1 MDGADTNSA
10 MYFKTTRT
18 GRYTYLQI
26 AESYRD
32 GGKVRQRILST
43 LGRLDILQQSG
54 QLERLLRS
62 GLRYCETIRVI
73 DAHAAG
79 KTEPVSIR
87 SIGPNLVFGR
97 LWSELGLPGI
107 LKDLLRERRFEF
119 DVERAIYL
127 TVLHRLFASGSDRAA
142 ERWREEYCIP
152 DAEAIDLQHL
162 YRSMAWLG
170 EPLEREES
178 IPGSPRCTKDRI
190 EEALFD
196 RDRDLFSGVDVV
208 FFDTTSIYFEG
219 DGGQTL
225 GQRGHSKDGRP
236 DLKQMIAGI
245 AMDGAG
251 KPLCCEMWP
260 GNTADAKTLLPIV
273 ARMKTRFR
281 IREVGIVADR
291 GMISEESIAAMEASD
306 PPVRYILGA
315 RMRRQKEV
323 REVVLRSRAP
333 WLEAQPERTSSKDP
347 SPLKIR
353 DLEVDGRRYVV
364 CLNEEQRR
372 KDAHDRAAIAE
383 HLRKQ
388 LKQGAKSLVGNKGYR
403 RYLKTSP
410 GSRFEIDE
418 KKLKDE
424 ARLDGLWVLRT
435 NMEDEA
441 EIIARSY
448 KMLWMV
454 EDLIR
459 TTKSILETR
468 PIYHKRDETIRGHVF
483 CSFLALSL
491 KIELERRMR
500 EEDLV
505 WEWAEVIRG
514 LTQLREV
521 EMKLQGKGYI
531 LRSALTGHAH
541 QAIKAA
547 HAAIPPTL
555 REAPRPESVLATP

>member
-1 MDGADTNSA
+1 
-10 MYFKTTRT
+10 MYFRVKRT
-18 GRYTYLQI
+18 GAYAYLQI
-26 AESYRD
+26 VRSQRE
-32 GGKVRQRILST
+32 GGRVRQQVMST
-43 LGRLDILQQSG
+43 LGRLDVLQATG
-54 QLERLLRS
+54 QMDRLIRS
-62 GLRYCETIRVI
+62 GLRYCETIRVL

-79 KTEPVSIR
+79 QTEAVAIR
-87 SIGPNLVFGR
+87 SIGPDLVFSR
-97 LWSELGLPGI
+97 LWNELGLPDI
-107 LKDLLRERRFEF
+107 LKDLLKGRRFEF
-119 DVERAIYL
+119 DVERAVYL

-142 ERWREEYCIP
+142 ERWREEYRIP
-152 DAEAIDLQHL
+152 GAEDLDLQHL
-162 YRSMAWLG
+162 YRAMAWLG
-170 EPLEREES
+170 EPLEGEES

-196 RDRDLFSGVDVV
+196 RERDLFSGVDVV

-219 DGGQTL
+219 EGGQTL

-236 DLKQMIAGI
+236 DLKQMIVGI
-245 AMDGAG
+245 AMDAEG
-251 KPLCCEMWP
+251 KPLCCELWP
-260 GNTADAKTLLPIV
+260 GNTADAKTLLPV
-273 ARMKTRFR
+273 VNRMKKRFR
-281 IREVGIVADR
+281 IRQVGVVADR
-291 GMISEESIAAMEASD
+291 GMISDESIAAMEACD

-323 REVVLRSRAP
+323 KEVVLRNRGA
-333 WLEAQPERTSSKDP
+333 WLEVYPERKNSKDP

-353 DLEVDGRRYVV
+353 EVRVDGRRYIV

-372 KDAHDRAAIAE
+372 KDAHDRQAITE

-410 GSRFEIDE
+410 GSAFEIDE
-418 KKLKDE
+418 EKLKQE

-500 EEDLV
+500 EADLV
-505 WEWAEVIRG
+505 WEWAEIIRG
-514 LTQLREV
+514 LNNLQEV
-521 EMKLQGKGYI
+521 EAIFSGKRYA
-531 LRSALTGHAH
+531 LRSQLVGHAH
-541 QAIKAA
+541 KALR
-547 HAAIPPTL
+547 AAAVAVPPTL
-555 REAPRPESVLATP
+555 RQL

>member
-1 MDGADTNSA
+1 
-10 MYFKTTRT
+10 MYFRVKRT
-18 GRYTYLQI
+18 GPYAYLQI
-26 AESYRD
+26 
-32 GGKVRQRILST
+32 VRSQREGRRVQQQVLTT
-43 LGRLDILQQSG
+43 LGRLDVLQATG
-54 QLERLLRS
+54 QLDRLMRT
-62 GLRYCETIRVI
+62 GLRYCEKIRVI

-79 KTEPVSIR
+79 ETTPVSIY
-87 SIGPNLVFGR
+87 SIGPNLVFDR
-97 LWSELGLPGI
+97 LWEDLGLPGI
-107 LKDLLRERRFEF
+107 LKELLQGRRFEF
-119 DVERAIYL
+119 DVERAVYL

-142 ERWREEYCIP
+142 ERWREEYRIP
-152 DAEAIDLQHL
+152 STSDLDLQHL
-162 YRSMAWLG
+162 YRAMAWLG
-170 EPLEREES
+170 EPLKNEES
-178 IPGSPRCTKDRI
+178 LPGSPRCTKDRI

-219 DGGQTL
+219 EGGQTL

-236 DLKQMIAGI
+236 DLKQMIVGI
-245 AMDGAG
+245 AMDAKG

-273 ARMKTRFR
+273 DRMKKRFR
-281 IREVGIVADR
+281 IREVGVVADR

-323 REVVLRSRAP
+323 RDTVLRSRGP
-333 WLEAQPERTSSKDP
+333 WLEVQPERKHSKDP

-372 KDAHDRAAIAE
+372 KDAHDRKAITE
-383 HLRKQ
+383 HLRQQ

-403 RYLKTSP
+403 RYLKTAP
-410 GSRFEIDE
+410 GSAFEIDE
-418 KKLKDE
+418 DKLKQE

-491 KIELERRMR
+491 KVELERRLR
-500 EEDLV
+500 EEDV
-505 WEWAEVIRG
+505 TWEWAEIIRG
-514 LTQLREV
+514 LNQLREV
-521 EMKLQGKGYI
+521 EATLHGKSYI
-531 LRSALTGHAH
+531 LRSALIGHAH
-541 QAIKAA
+541 HAIRAA
-547 HAAIPPTL
+547 RVALPPTL
-555 REAPRPESVLATP
+555 RESTIPGNVVPTT